1 VQTTTLMCE
10 CCMQDEEGR
19 CFTDSFLELP
29 ATAAAAAAAAVDDS
43 EDGKKTARLTDIVDL
58 IPS

>member
-1 VQTTTLMCE
+1 
-10 CCMQDEEGR
+10 MQDEEGR